1 MKWVNGRHRLLQDE
15 GLMGGRRGRGGEYP
29 AAVIAE
35 SGTWH
40 YGLIARWWAEFNVAD
55 PEELTY
61 FRAAIRKFGEPAL
74 DLACGTGRILVP
86 LLADGLHV
94 DGCDISADM
103 IAAAEAQAAKHG
115 FAPRLTV
122 QPMHEL
128 DLSRTYRTIYMCGAF
143 GIGGRRDHDREA
155 LRRAYRRLQPG
166 GALLIANHHLP
177 YADPDENGWAQWLP
191 GRRIGIPQEWPTKSD
206 RRRTS
211 DGDEIE
217 LVSRLA
223 EFDPLAQRRTL
234 EMRARQWRGGQVV
247 KEESYRL
254 QESLYFAQEILLLLD
269 EAGFHDLAVEGGY
282 TGRPATADDGM
293 VTFVAR
299 R

>member
-1 MKWVNGRHRLLQDE
+1 MRLT
-15 GLMGGRRGRGGEYP
+15 GPRRGRDGEYR

-35 SGTWH
+35 PGTWH
-40 YGLIARWWAEFNVAD
+40 YGLVARWWAEFNVAE
-55 PEELTY
+55 PEERAY
-61 FRAAIRKFGEPAL
+61 FRAAIRRFGEPAL
-74 DLACGTGRILVP
+74 DLGCGTGRILVP
-86 LLADGLHV
+86 LLADGLDV
-94 DGCDISADM
+94 DGSDISADM
-103 IAAAEAQAAKHG
+103 LAAAEAQAAKHG

-122 QPMHEL
+122 QPMHQL
-128 DLSRTYRTIYMCGAF
+128 DLPRRYRTIYMCGAF

-155 LRRAYRRLQPG
+155 LRRAYRHLEPG

-177 YADPDENGWAQWLP
+177 YADRDEKGGAQWLP
-191 GRRIGIPQEWPTKSD
+191 GRRVGIPHEWPTQGD
-206 RRRTS
+206 RRRAS
-211 DGDEIE
+211 GGDEIE

-223 EFDPLAQRRTL
+223 EFDPLAQRKTL
-234 EMRARQWRGGQVV
+234 EMRARLWRRGQVV

-254 QESLYFAQEILLLLD
+254 KENLYFAQEILLLLD

-293 VTFVAR
+293 VALVAR

>member
-1 MKWVNGRHRLLQDE
+1 MTGPS
-15 GLMGGRRGRGGEYP
+15 RGRDGEYP

-40 YGLIARWWAEFNVAD
+40 YGLIGRWWAEFNVAD
-55 PEELTY
+55 PEELAY
-61 FRAAIRKFGEPAL
+61 FRAAIRRFGEPAL
-74 DLACGTGRILVP
+74 DLGCGTGRILVP
-86 LLADGLHV
+86 LLADGLDV
-94 DGCDISADM
+94 DGSDISADM
-103 IAAAEAQAAKHG
+103 IAAAEAQTALHG

-122 QPMHEL
+122 QAMHQL
-128 DLSRTYRTIYMCGAF
+128 DLPRTYRTIYMCGSF

-155 LRRAYRRLQPG
+155 LRRAYRHLAPG

-177 YADPDENGWAQWLP
+177 YADRDETGWAQWLP
-191 GRRIGIPQEWPTKSD
+191 GRRVGTPHEWPTQGD
-206 RRRTS
+206 RRRAS

-223 EFDPLAQRRTL
+223 EFDPLAQRKTL
-234 EMRARQWRGGQVV
+234 EMRARLWRHGQVV

-254 QESLYFAQEILLLLD
+254 KENLYFAQEILLLLD

-282 TGRPATADDGM
+282 TGRPAAADDGM
-293 VTFVAR
+293 VAFVAR